1 MIDGA
6 AALAAAAK
14 VATAMDYPF
23 PRPDHSYLF
32 ADGAVL
38 ALESPGEPSLDD
50 ALVRKGAAPLS
61 DRTAVL
67 AYGANAAPERLQ
79 HKFEAEGPGAVF
91 PVVKARLF
99 DFDIVHACHY
109 SSYGAVP
116 ATLAPSPGTV
126 AEIALTYLDSGQ
138 LARMH
143 ETELSGRRYVYG
155 RLGQIRLQ
163 PEGLAA
169 LDAVHS
175 YWTDYGYFAGPTG
188 PLALSAIAARGRR
201 FAAAGQEDMQIQT
214 RDRLAPGRDMHDF
227 VHENIS
233 DPALRQERSLA
244 LRADA
249 QSFDH
254 PHCEILQ
261 D

>member
-6 AALAAAAK
+6 AELVAAAQ
-14 VATAMDYPF
+14 VANAMDYPF
-23 PRPDHSYLF
+23 SRPDHSYLF

-38 ALESPGEPSLDD
+38 ALESPGVEYLDD
-50 ALVRKGAAPLS
+50 ALARKGAATMA

-67 AYGANAAPERLQ
+67 AYGANAAPARLQ
-79 HKFEAEGPGAVF
+79 RKFEAEGPGAVF

-126 AEIALTYLDSGQ
+126 AEVALTYLDQDQ

-155 RLGQIRLQ
+155 LLGQIRVQ

-169 LDAVHS
+169 RNAVHS
-175 YWTDYGYFAGPTG
+175 YWTGYGYFAGPSG
-188 PLALSAIAARGRR
+188 PLALSAIAAEGRR
-201 FAAAGQEDMQIQT
+201 FAAAAQEDMQIQA

-227 VHENIS
+227 VHENIA
-233 DPALRQERSLA
+233 DPGLRHERSLA
-244 LRADA
+244 LSANA
-249 QSFDH
+249 KPFDH
-254 PHCEILQ
+254 PHCQIL
-261 D
+261 DG